1 MVVGGFSSLFHFISF
16 ILFEIERKPGVHLLT
31 SASNLIYHAANS
43 LVTPD
48 EMTNSHID

>member
-16 ILFEIERKPGVHLLT
+16 ISFERKPGVHLLT